1 VTIAA
6 GPFAIAAVLLVLGG
20 AAKTLRPDDTARAL
34 SEAGV
39 RMPSMGVRI
48 VAIAE
53 VAIGGYAI
61 VVGDRASAV
70 LVALSY
76 AAFTVFVVVALAR
89 RLPISTCGCFGR
101 TDTPPSLVH
110 VGIDLG
116 AVVAAA
122 VVAVDPGVGLLDV
135 VNDQPVAG
143 VPYVL
148 LVATGVLCALVAMTT
163 LPKTLALA
171 REGAPA

>member
-34 SEAGV
+34 REAGL
-39 RMPSMGVRI
+39 RIPSMGVRL
-48 VAIAE
+48 VAVAE
-53 VAIGGYAI
+53 LLIGGYAI

-76 AAFTVFVVVALAR
+76 AAFIGFVVVALGR

-135 VNDQPVAG
+135 VGDQPVAG
-143 VPYVL
+143 VPYVI
-148 LVATGVLCALVAMTT
+148 LVATGVLCALVAMTA

-171 REGAPA
+171 REGSPA